1 MSNSNAATL
10 SQSKTNTRTL
20 TTSAMLV
27 GIAYV
32 VMLMSKM
39 IPSFNGF
46 LDFDFKDVI
55 ICMGGFTYGPAAAAI
70 MAIAVSLLEMI
81 TVSHTGLIGLIMNI
95 LATCSFCC
103 TASFVYK
110 KFHTKT
116 GAIVGLGLGVVAL
129 TAIMLLW
136 NYLITPL
143 YMAGFSR
150 SDIAAMLVPIFL
162 PFNLLKGGMNMAATL
177 MLYKPIITALRKARL
192 VPEAA
197 QTALRSNVNVGWMLL
212 GCGVTSTLILIGMVV
227 MGMM

>member
-1 MSNSNAATL
+1 MSNSNTATL

-70 MAIAVSLLEMI
+70 MAITISLLEMI
-81 TVSHTGLIGLIMNI
+81 TVSHTGLIGLVMNI

-110 KFHTKT
+110 KYHTKT
-116 GAIVGLGLGVVAL
+116 GAMIGLGLGVIAL
-129 TAIMLLW
+129 TCVMLLW

-150 SDIAAMLVPIFL
+150 SDIAAMLVPVFL

-177 MLYKPIITALRKARL
+177 LLYKPIITALRKARL

-197 QTALRSNVNVGWMLL
+197 QFNDRSNMGMVLL
-212 GCGVTSTLILIGMVV
+212 GGAIAITLALIVLVV